1 MWRGRSVWEWC
12 RKTKERYT
20 MRDRYMPYHNDT
32 RHEQYTDQEVCRSR
46 EAGRPDLDGFG
57 IREQKVWVEKHAQF
71 RTC

>member
-1 MWRGRSVWEWC
+1 
-12 RKTKERYT
+12 